1 MPTVDVLLVASE
13 VDGLHT
19 ALLDEGIGG
28 LGSLGES
35 RPGGSV
41 DGGDESPLLDGRG
54 LSSLPEGAAESSG
67 CGAGGHCDVIVERRW
82 GVVCVER
89 RCFGGVSNGRRGNNP
104 DFSRLEKLPVSAAR
118 TRLCVIAAV
127 VTETG
132 HARRSSPVIAP
143 VIIHL
148 SLTESH
154 QLVSCE

>member
-1 MPTVDVLLVASE
+1 M
-13 VDGLHT
+13 
-19 ALLDEGIGG
+19 
-28 LGSLGES
+28 
-35 RPGGSV
+35 
-41 DGGDESPLLDGRG
+41 
-54 LSSLPEGAAESSG
+54 
-67 CGAGGHCDVIVERRW
+67 IVERRW
-82 GVVCVER
+82 GMVCVER

-143 VIIHL
+143 VITHL

-154 QLVSCE
+154 LFVYRE

>member
-19 ALLDEGIGG
+19 ALLDKGIGG
-28 LGSLGES
+28 LGGLGES

-82 GVVCVER
+82 GAGVVER
-89 RCFGGVSNGRRGNNP
+89 RCFGGVSNGSEGNNLAFLQLQTP
-104 DFSRLEKLPVSAAR
+104 GLGGTDTAVRDRPRWHRNRSR
-118 TRLCVIAAV
+118 
-127 VTETG
+127 
-132 HARRSSPVIAP
+132 
-143 VIIHL
+143 
-148 SLTESH
+148 
-154 QLVSCE
+154 